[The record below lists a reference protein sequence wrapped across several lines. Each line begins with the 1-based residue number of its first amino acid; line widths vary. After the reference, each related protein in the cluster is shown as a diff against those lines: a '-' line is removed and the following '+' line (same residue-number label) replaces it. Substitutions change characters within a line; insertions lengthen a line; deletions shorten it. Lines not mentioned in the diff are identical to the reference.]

1 MYTLHE
7 LDTPA
12 EFDWITA
19 ECPKLA
25 SKLRLTNTDIIK
37 CQQLM
42 YNDGGYISG

>member
-1 MYTLHE
+1 M
-7 LDTPA
+7 
-12 EFDWITA
+12 A

-42 YNDGGYISG
+42 YNDVWYATSLVNSKVRIVLQFKCQK